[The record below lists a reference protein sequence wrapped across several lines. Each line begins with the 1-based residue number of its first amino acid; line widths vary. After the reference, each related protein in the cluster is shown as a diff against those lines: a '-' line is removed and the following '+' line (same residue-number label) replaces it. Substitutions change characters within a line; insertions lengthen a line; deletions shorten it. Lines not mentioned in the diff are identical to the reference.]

1 MEKHTIGGL
10 KNILISATNFDD
22 IQDYFFTLTETNI
35 PAIQGKAGKNKTLK
49 DIVSSTL
56 TMMCFSQGMIPI
68 SQGMTPE
75 AAKITLVNMNMTEV
89 RARNFWHGSGYVNG
103 KYIFSF
109 FYFADLDKG
118 MVSVAQD
125 NNYVLY
131 GRVSIKGVPKSNPLE
146 DFSDN

>member
-75 AAKITLVNMNMTEV
+75 AAKITLVNMNMTEEIG
-89 RARNFWHGSGYVNG
+89 RAHV
-103 KYIFSF
+103 
-109 FYFADLDKG
+109 
-118 MVSVAQD
+118 
-125 NNYVLY
+125 
-131 GRVSIKGVPKSNPLE
+131 
-146 DFSDN
+146 